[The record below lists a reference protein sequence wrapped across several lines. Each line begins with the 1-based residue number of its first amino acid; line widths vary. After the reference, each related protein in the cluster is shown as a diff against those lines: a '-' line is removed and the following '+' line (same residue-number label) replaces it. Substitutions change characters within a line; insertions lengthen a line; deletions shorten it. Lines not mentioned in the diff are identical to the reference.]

1 MHESTTK
8 GPGDQLSEKGISFS
22 SHANDQTPILL
33 QLHTV
38 GGERHKTPGKKL
50 FSMSINNVTVQEADS
65 ELWYYK
71 CLILH
76 KISVDRKMLDVSGG
90 VFIVFF

>member
-1 MHESTTK
+1 MK
-8 GPGDQLSEKGISFS
+8 VAQKAQVAS
-22 SHANDQTPILL
+22 SQRKVYRSQVTQMTSHRYYHNCIRL
-33 QLHTV
+33 
-38 GGERHKTPGKKL
+38 GERGIRRRGKKL